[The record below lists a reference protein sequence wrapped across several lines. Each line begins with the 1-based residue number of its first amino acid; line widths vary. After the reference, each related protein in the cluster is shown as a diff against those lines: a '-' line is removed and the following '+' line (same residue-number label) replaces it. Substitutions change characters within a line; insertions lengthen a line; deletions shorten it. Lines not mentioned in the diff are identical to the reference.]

1 MSSFEFNKIFA
12 AVLVAAIVAMLG
24 GFIAKHAVHPEK
36 LANDAV
42 AIDGAADAG
51 DHGGTKAEDKGP
63 EPILALLAAADVEK
77 GAKVSKACAACHS
90 FEKGGAA
97 KQGPSLWNIVNH
109 DIGTAPGFQY
119 SEGMKNFP
127 GNWDYAHLNQFL
139 TKPKKLIADTKMNYV
154 GLKKPEDRAAIIAWL
169 RTLSDSPAPLP
180 TEAEIAAEAAAHA
193 PPAEAAPA
201 DGAAPAEGAAP
212 APAEGTPAEG
222 AAPAEPVKEGA
233 AQNDTA
239 PHAGTESLDSSGVQT
254 APESVPQTA
263 PENASESGMPPAPA
277 TPGQPAPAPAATTEA
292 PKAH

>member
-24 GFIAKHAVHPEK
+24 GFIAKQAVHPEK
-36 LANDAV
+36 LVNDAV

-109 DIGTAPGFQY
+109 DIGAAPGFQY
-119 SEGMKNFP
+119 SEGMKNLA

-180 TEAEIAAEAAAHA
+180 TEAEIAAETAAHA
-193 PPAEAAPA
+193 PPAEEAPAPA
-201 DGAAPAEGAAP
+201 DGAATAEGAAP
-212 APAEGTPAEG
+212 PADAT
-222 AAPAEPVKEGA
+222 APAEPIKEGA

-239 PHAGTESLDSSGVQT
+239 PHAGTESPDSSGGQT
-254 APESVPQTA
+254 APESA
-263 PENASESGMPPAPA
+263 PEAGMPPPPA
-277 TPGQPAPAPAATTEA
+277 TPGQPAQPPSAKPLETPA
-292 PKAH
+292 H

>member
-201 DGAAPAEGAAP
+201 DGAAPAEGAA
-212 APAEGTPAEG
+212 
-222 AAPAEPVKEGA
+222 
-233 AQNDTA
+233 QNDTA
-239 PHAGTESLDSSGVQT
+239 PHAGTESPDSSGVQT
-254 APESVPQTA
+254 APESAPQTT
-263 PENASESGMPPAPA
+263 PESGMPPAPA

>member
-12 AVLVAAIVAMLG
+12 ALLVAAIVAMLSS
-24 GFIAKHAVHPEK
+24 FIAKQAVHPEK

-51 DHGGTKAEDKGP
+51 GHGGGQAEDKGP

-97 KQGPSLWNIVNH
+97 KQGPNLWNIVNH
-109 DIGTAPGFQY
+109 DIGAAPGFQY
-119 SEGMKNFP
+119 SDGMKNLA

-139 TKPKKLIADTKMNYV
+139 TKPKKLISDTKMNYA

-169 RTLSDSPAPLP
+169 RTLSDSPAALP

-201 DGAAPAEGAAP
+201 EGAAP
-212 APAEGTPAEG
+212 ADGGAPADGTTSAPAEG

-239 PHAGTESLDSSGVQT
+239 PHAGTESPDSSAAQT
-254 APESVPQTA
+254 APESAPQAA
-263 PENASESGMPPAPA
+263 PDTGMPPAPA
-277 TPGQPAPAPAATTEA
+277 VPGQPAPAPAAATEA
-292 PKAH
+292 PKAQ

>member
-12 AVLVAAIVAMLG
+12 ALLVAAIVAMLSS
-24 GFIAKHAVHPEK
+24 FIAKQAVHPEK

-51 DHGGTKAEDKGP
+51 DHGGGQAEDKGP

-97 KQGPSLWNIVNH
+97 KQGPNLWNIVNH
-109 DIGTAPGFQY
+109 DIGAAPGFQY
-119 SEGMKNFP
+119 SDGLKNLA

-139 TKPKKLIADTKMNYV
+139 TKPKKLVSDTKMNYA

-169 RTLSDSPAPLP
+169 RTLSDSPAALP

-201 DGAAPAEGAAP
+201 EGAAP
-212 APAEGTPAEG
+212 ADGTASAPAEG

-233 AQNDTA
+233 TQNDTA
-239 PHAGTESLDSSGVQT
+239 PHAGTESPDSSAAQT
-254 APESVPQTA
+254 APESAPQAA
-263 PENASESGMPPAPA
+263 PKSDMPPAP
-277 TPGQPAPAPAATTEA
+277 TVPGQPEPATAPAPAAATEA

>member
-24 GFIAKHAVHPEK
+24 GFIAKQAVHPEK
-36 LANDAV
+36 LVNDAV

-90 FEKGGAA
+90 FEKGSAA

-109 DIGTAPGFQY
+109 DIGAAPGFQY
-119 SEGMKNFP
+119 SEGMKNLA

-180 TEAEIAAEAAAHA
+180 TEAEIAAETAAHA
-193 PPAEAAPA
+193 PPAEEAPAPA
-201 DGAAPAEGAAP
+201 DGAAPTEGTAPAEGAAP
-212 APAEGTPAEG
+212 PADAT
-222 AAPAEPVKEGA
+222 APAEPVKEGA

-239 PHAGTESLDSSGVQT
+239 PHAGTESPDSSGGQT
-254 APESVPQTA
+254 APESA
-263 PENASESGMPPAPA
+263 PEAGMPPPPA
-277 TPGQPAPAPAATTEA
+277 TPGQPAQPPSAKPLETPA
-292 PKAH
+292 H